1 MRFHVPFAIV
11 LLLIL
16 AYAAPAST
24 AAQSQTATPAV
35 VSSVAPASVALQS
48 TATAV
53 LVTPT
58 AVATPTSETISP
70 TVASNEIISPTVAAP
85 TPTPAPTE
93 LVVPVPVS
101 ATLVADNLLQPRS
114 LTFGPDGSLYIA
126 EAGIAPPPDQ
136 NAGNTGRLTKIAP
149 DGKRTVLVDKIANT
163 GSEFNGALGP
173 EGTAIISDTLY
184 LANAGPDGGR
194 GDAKS
199 GIYRVKSD
207 GTTELVS
214 DLGAFNDAH
223 KPAHIDQ
230 DYDRANPYS
239 VVALNGKLYIADGN
253 IQVINQVDPLAP
265 VASNTR
271 RVADMSRGHPVLTG
285 MVAGTDGNLYVTE
298 FTHGP
303 YTNAFSEGVAKIYRV
318 TVDGQVTPI
327 ADGITMALGLAQ
339 APDGTFYASEF
350 TDSLDAQGNF
360 TSPGAIVKLRAGDSN
375 ASLVLSQLAYPTG
388 LVWGPDGYLY
398 FCNYGITLPW
408 NAQQRGAVYKIKP

>member
-1 MRFHVPFAIV
+1 MRLHFPFAIALLV
-11 LLLIL
+11 LL
-16 AYAAPAST
+16 AYAVPVPMPAQALT
-24 AAQSQTATPAV
+24 AAPLAAV
-35 VSSVAPASVALQS
+35 SGAPISVALQS

-53 LVTPT
+53 LPTLTVT
-58 AVATPTSETISP
+58 ATPTSETISP
-70 TVASNEIISPTVAAP
+70 TIASNEIISATVAPP

-101 ATLVADNLLQPRS
+101 ATLVADNLLQPRG

-136 NAGNTGRLTKIAP
+136 NAANTGRLTKIAP
-149 DGKRTVLVDKIANT
+149 NGTRTVLVDKIANT

-184 LANAGPDGGR
+184 LATAGPDGGR
-194 GDAKS
+194 GEAKS
-199 GIYRVKSD
+199 GIYKVKSD

-214 DLGAFNDAH
+214 DLGAFNEAN

-239 VVALNGKLYIADGN
+239 VVALNEKLYIADGN
-253 IQVINQVDPLAP
+253 IQVINEVDPFAP
-265 VASNTR
+265 PGNNTR

-285 MVAGTDGNLYVTE
+285 MVAGKDGNLYVTE

-339 APDGTFYASEF
+339 SPDGTFYASEF
-350 TDSLDAQGNF
+350 THSLDAQGNF

-375 ASLVLSQLAYPTG
+375 AVLVLSDLAYPTG

-398 FCNYGITLPW
+398 FCNYGITIPW
-408 NAQQRGAVYKIKP
+408 NGQQRGAVYKIKP